1 LTTLNEQLETSV
13 LVIKDAVTL
22 LDGYDLVAN
31 ADHLAL
37 TVANVIGIS
46 T

>member
-1 LTTLNEQLETSV
+1 LTTINEQLETSV
-13 LVIKDAVTL
+13 LVIEDTVTL
-22 LDGYDLVAN
+22 LDGHDLVAN

-37 TVANVIGIS
+37 AVANVISIS